1 MPVSK
6 DALKRYRVIDKLL
19 SDPNRDYT
27 TNQILDYVNRSTDNR
42 VGKRMIQ
49 KDILALEEEFGKT
62 LLRNSGRRGS
72 VRYEDQSTPLFYQEL
87 TRDEEELLREVLR
100 TLGQFEGLDNFTWF
114 DLLSKKLSMKNER
127 QSFPIISFGGNDIL
141 QFSSNLL
148 GRLFTAISRE
158 KAIRI
163 KYKPFGKSEKQYEIY
178 PYQLRQYNSRWF
190 LIATPVGN
198 EDKPY
203 KGDFIVNFALDRM
216 NDEFEYLEH
225 VQYVKTTVDLKSMYE
240 EIVGVTLDAD
250 MEVECIYYAVS
261 PKSVDYIRSKM
272 IHRTQMEAT
281 GEELQ
286 RLRKKY
292 PQFKEWNFFSIE
304 CRPNHELFALFE
316 SYGGNIV
323 VLEPYSIRAEIVERV
338 RRTAA
343 NYGIADMSGDESADK
358 DKRCQY

>member
-1 MPVSK
+1 MPVNK

-19 SDPNRDYT
+19 SDPNNYYT
-27 TNQILDYVNRSTDNR
+27 TNQIFEYVNRKTDSR

-62 LLRNSGRRGS
+62 LLRNKGRRGT
-72 VRYEDQSTPLFYQEL
+72 VCYEDQSTPLFYQEL
-87 TRDEEELLREVLR
+87 TQDEEDLFREVLS

-127 QSFPIISFGGNDIL
+127 RSFPIISFGENDIL

-163 KYKPFGKSEKQYEIY
+163 KYKPFGKSERQYEIY
-178 PYQLRQYNSRWF
+178 PYQLRQYNSRWY

-198 EDKPY
+198 EEKPY
-203 KGDFIVNFALDRM
+203 KVDFIVNFALDRM
-216 NDEFEYLEH
+216 NDEFEYLE
-225 VQYVKTTVDLKSMYE
+225 
-240 EIVGVTLDAD
+240 EIVGVTLDTD

-261 PKSVDYIRSKM
+261 PKSVNYIRSKL

-281 GEELQ
+281 GKELQ
-286 RLRKKY
+286 QLRKKY
-292 PQFKEWNFFSIE
+292 PQFKEWNFYSIE
-304 CRPNHELFALFE
+304 CRPNHELFALLE
-316 SYGGNIV
+316 SYGGNII
-323 VLEPYSIRAEIVERV
+323 VLEPYDIRTEIVERV
-338 RRTAA
+338 RLAAA
-343 NYGIADMSGDESADK
+343 NYGIAEISGEESIDK
-358 DKRCQY
+358 DKR